1 LLFVAKSTTKNRA
14 GFQFRRFEES
24 PVTIDKFSRRQF
36 LGAGGIGVFGVIA
49 SRATAWSQQKLPYT
63 MYVGTYTS
71 GKSEGIYGYHLSNGS
86 ANGMEQFTSSKSV
99 NPSFLTID
107 ESKRYLYAVNEVGEY
122 AGKPGGGVS
131 AFKIDEK
138 DSLRLLNEQATLGAD
153 PCYVTVDRRRKNLL
167 VANYT
172 GGSVTVLPIRSDGTL
187 GMATDVKQHEGS
199 GPKEQQKGPHAHC
212 VILDRSERYALV
224 SDLGIDKVMI
234 YRFDSVKGKL
244 LPNTQ
249 QPFAELKAGAGPRHL
264 TFHPNGK
271 FLYAINE
278 LDSTITA
285 FDYNERNGT
294 LAHIDT
300 VSALPGDFS
309 GVSYCADVHIDS
321 AGRFLYGSNRG
332 HNSIVVFEIDQSSG
346 KLKLVEHVSTQGDWP
361 RNFVIHQ
368 STRTLWV
375 ANQRSNNFVGF
386 GIDKETGRL
395 TPTNH
400 VVQIPSPVCLKFL

>member
-1 LLFVAKSTTKNRA
+1 M
-14 GFQFRRFEES
+14 
-24 PVTIDKFSRRQF
+24 TIDKLSRRQF
-36 LGAGGIGVFGVIA
+36 LGAGGISVFGA
-49 SRATAWSQQKLPYT
+49 LAFRAPAWSSQNFPYT

-71 GKSEGIYGYHLSNGS
+71 GKSEGIYGYHLPPGS
-86 ANGMEQFTSSKSV
+86 AIGMLQFTSSRSV
-99 NPSFLTID
+99 NPSFLAID

-131 AFKIDEK
+131 AFKIEK
-138 DSLRLLNEQATLGAD
+138 SGSLRLLNEQATQGAD
-153 PCYVTVDRRRKNLL
+153 PCYLTIDRRRKNLL

-212 VILDRSERYALV
+212 VILDRSERFAFV

-234 YRFDSVKGKL
+234 YRFDSAKGKL
-244 LPNTQ
+244 LPNT

-278 LDSTITA
+278 LDSTIAA

-294 LAHIDT
+294 LAHIET
-300 VSALPGDFS
+300 LSTLPGDFS

-321 AGRFLYGSNRG
+321 SGRFLYGSNRG

-361 RNFVIHQ
+361 RNFVIHPP
-368 STRTLWV
+368 TRTLWV
-375 ANQRSNNFVGF
+375 ANQRSDNFVGF
-386 GIDKETGRL
+386 GIDSETGRL
-395 TPTNH
+395 RSLNIIG
-400 VVQIPSPVCLKFL
+400 QLPSPVCLKFV